1 MRIKEIPAKIW
12 EQRFLIPLTLAV
24 LCLVLSF
31 FELTS
36 HNSRMKRLV
45 QVEKVLH
52 RKQHVIE
59 NIALQELEQ
68 DPMADLSE
76 RDVAGDM
83 VVYKYYRDSL
93 ISWVNTFPIIN
104 DSYSP
109 GAMFPNFSFFSRN
122 TILHQPLSGVEE
134 KEQYMNL
141 GSAWY
146 VVKAYKREDVTL
158 ITGILIRTDFPFSN
172 SFV

>member
-83 VVYKYYRDSL
+83 VVYKY
-93 ISWVNTFPIIN
+93 
-104 DSYSP
+104 
-109 GAMFPNFSFFSRN
+109 
-122 TILHQPLSGVEE
+122 
-134 KEQYMNL
+134 
-141 GSAWY
+141 
-146 VVKAYKREDVTL
+146 
-158 ITGILIRTDFPFSN
+158 
-172 SFV
+172 